1 ETGTSSTSVDT
12 LSLHGALPIFGG
24 TCPGGGLDLGLTV
37 PGTRGGP
44 RPSANCGQ
52 PARTPERGRRT
63 RRSGRR
69 PVRDEAGNRE
79 APSAGGSAGREAQWA
94 GRDIGPV
101 GMSDSV
107 GAS

>member
-79 APSAGGSAGREAQWA
+79 APSAGRSEEHTSELQSRENLVC
-94 GRDIGPV
+94 RLLL
-101 GMSDSV
+101 
-107 GAS
+107 